1 MSGVFISYRHIGGFD
16 AAHELAYR
24 LREEGYKVFFDKTS
38 LREGKFDEKIFDN
51 IRRCT
56 DFVVIFN
63 KDVFER
69 TFSGVSVENDWL
81 RTELGFAIK
90 LKKNIIPV
98 AMPGFEWPVTL
109 PDDIAD
115 VKRHNAVPYSLDYHS
130 SYYDRLIEHLNSR
143 RPLKKYLGKFVLA
156 LMALA
161 IVGGAFFS
169 VSQKLKEST
178 LVLAGGGSVMDY
190 IQDTFKYNVKN
201 TNYKCI
207 YLPMPSVTAL
217 SQINEVRS
225 LPGQEINNYPYHLV
239 ILSAGRATE
248 DDFFPDI
255 KDREKFK
262 SERGFVDEIRIGETR
277 LRAAISDTSLVRQ
290 YMKSGLV
297 IDNEPVITTQELVGL
312 LTDSLVTVF
321 RTKKGSGTYKA
332 YDSIL
337 VSLGRSGLE
346 GLQRIEEFRSN
357 QEYDRFSASTPFVI
371 LEAATYRA
379 EHVDEAHAKR
389 FYVYDAENGKMASNG
404 LFVYFIVFDEPKGYA
419 VPKVVRK
426 FLEDIGKSIPDDYDD
441 AWKNDGGLIRS
452 IVLEAK

>member
-1 MSGVFISYRHIGGFD
+1 MSGVFISYRHNGGFD

-24 LREEGYKVFFDKTS
+24 LREDGYKVFFDKTS

-51 IRRCT
+51 IRYCK

-63 KDVFER
+63 KDVFDR

-81 RTELGFAIK
+81 RMELGFAIK

-98 AMPGFEWPVTL
+98 AMPGFEWPATL

-115 VKRHNAVPYSLDYHS
+115 VKRHNAVPYSLDYHG
-130 SYYDRLIEHLNSR
+130 SYYNRLIEHLNSR

-161 IVGGAFFS
+161 FVGVALFS
-169 VSQKLKEST
+169 VSQKMKEST

-190 IQDTFKYNVKN
+190 IQDTLKYNLKT

-207 YLPMPSVTAL
+207 YLPMPSGTAL

-239 ILSAGRATE
+239 ILSAGKATE
-248 DDFFPDI
+248 DDFFPDS

-262 SERGFVDEIRIGETR
+262 GERGFLGEIRIGEAR
-277 LRAAISDTSLVRQ
+277 LQVAISDTSLVRK
-290 YMKSGLV
+290 YIKNGSEN
-297 IDNEPVITTQELVGL
+297 DNEPIITVQEMVNL
-312 LTDSLVTVF
+312 LTDPQITVF
-321 RTKKGSGTYKA
+321 RTKKESGTYNA

-337 VSLGRSGLE
+337 VSLDHSGLE

-357 QEYDRFSASTPFVI
+357 QEYDRFSANGTPFVI
-371 LEAATYRA
+371 LEAATYWA

-389 FYVYDAENGKMASNG
+389 FYVYDREKGKMASNG

-419 VPKVVRK
+419 VPKVVRR
-426 FLEDIGKSIPDDYDD
+426 FLEDIGKRIPNDYDA
-441 AWKNDGGLIRS
+441 AWKKDGGLIRK
-452 IVLEAK
+452 LF